1 LCIQKEVLYLCIQT
15 LKKHTM
21 TNFRKELIK
30 TEKEAKDSGLFKTS
44 FEMLQDI
51 NTKEWFIGNI
61 ASGIQLSKR
70 SLNKSRVQKVFD
82 WGEFGLPTTKRI
94 YKRK

>member
-1 LCIQKEVLYLCIQT
+1 
-15 LKKHTM
+15 M

-30 TEKEAKDSGLFKTS
+30 TEKEAKSSGLFKTS